1 MSRRKPHLIAL
12 DENNNQKLVATVGDL
27 PAFENMAALREHVL
41 SLPTGEYKIMD
52 LKCTITRGEVSR
64 QTMTIA

>member
-1 MSRRKPHLIAL
+1 MSRRKPSLIAL
-12 DENNNQKLVATVGDL
+12 DETNNQKLVATVGDL
-27 PAFENMAALREHVL
+27 PTFENMADLREHVL